1 MATGRYGPP
10 PANAGGGQSYT
21 DTQITGPTSST
32 SNTQGGSSSSSSYN
46 KSWQEIIN
54 EMSTTRDTTKQ
65 TTTSKNMDDEAY
77 GMLMK
82 YLREQMS
89 GGSPED
95 QRRRQMIWS
104 EIAANQG
111 QRGQYSKGA
120 AFADASAAASAMMSQ
135 ALETALP
142 AITAGVDSA
151 GTSGSAMAALLST
164 KAAEAVSRNAA
175 QLQLDAAI
183 SYGQIANQSSGI
195 IAELLKINSEESRNL
210 LHGLEIAK
218 GARTEQTVIT
228 DRNIVNKSSSTRS
241 GSESG
246 SSQSN
251 ESNWSNTTQ
260 TNSGGTSSTNRQ
272 YHPPA
277 RGSSGGSSGG
287 SSYGGS
293 SWSTPSSYRFGN

>member
-1 MATGRYGPP
+1 MAIGRYGPL

-21 DTQITGPTSST
+21 ETQTTGPTSST

-54 EMSTTRDTTKQ
+54 ESSNTRDTTKQ

-82 YLREQMS
+82 YLREQMQ

-95 QRRRQMIWS
+95 QRRRQEIWN
-104 EIAANQG
+104 EIAANQT
-111 QRGQYSKGA
+111 QRAQYSKGA
-120 AFADASAAASAMMSQ
+120 AFADSSAAASAMMSQ
-135 ALETALP
+135 ALENALP

-175 QLQLDAAI
+175 QLQLEAAI
-183 SYGQIANQSSGI
+183 NYGQIANQSSGI
-195 IAELLKINSEESRNL
+195 IAELLKINSEESRSL

-218 GARTEQTVIT
+218 GARTEQTTIT
-228 DRNIVNKSSSTRS
+228 DRSISSNSTSNRR
-241 GSESG
+241 GNESG

-260 TNSGGTSSTNRQ
+260 TNSGGTTSTTRQ

-277 RGSSGGSSGG
+277 GGTSGGSS
-287 SSYGGS
+287 GGS